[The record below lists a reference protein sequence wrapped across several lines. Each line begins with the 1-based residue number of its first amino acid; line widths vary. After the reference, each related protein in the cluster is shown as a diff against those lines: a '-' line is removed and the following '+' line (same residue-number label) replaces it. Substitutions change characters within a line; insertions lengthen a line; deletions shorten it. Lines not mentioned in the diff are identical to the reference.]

1 MVPTPVK
8 QRRELYIM
16 MYVIVFECGK
26 GRGRILKMKRLLI
39 PVCVLM
45 TAVVFASGCSFI
57 SQDRSQRSGP
67 ETTKEEIEEVTSN
80 YVTDYNLKVNEAK
93 YDVYG
98 IWTIRKRRDR
108 DKGTYL
114 EIYTNQKSEKIT
126 EYSFEV
132 YDTDEEARAAYEEW
146 YKASK
151 HKDSYGENEEPNWF
165 KGEMPYVSD
174 ATIQALFYVEGNV
187 IIIAELSC
195 YNEWN
200 GKSYDYTYREKY
212 VLDYASEMKDYI
224 NGMVILTK

>member
-1 MVPTPVK
+1 
-8 QRRELYIM
+8 
-16 MYVIVFECGK
+16 
-26 GRGRILKMKRLLI
+26 MKRLLV

-57 SQDRSQRSGP
+57 SQNLSQRSGP
-67 ETTKEEIEEVTSN
+67 ETEKEEIEEVTSN
-80 YVTDYNLKVNEAK
+80 CVTDYNLEVNEAK
-93 YDVYG
+93 FGVNG

-114 EIYTNQKSEKIT
+114 EINTNHKSGNTT

-132 YDTDEEARAAYEEW
+132 YDTEEEARAAYEEW

-151 HKDSYGENEEPNWF
+151 HKDSYGENEEPDWF

-174 ATIQALFYVEGNV
+174 ATIDALFYVEGNV
-187 IIIAELSC
+187 IIIAELSV

-200 GKSYDYTYREKY
+200 GNRYDYHYREKY
-212 VLDYASEMKDYI
+212 VLDNASDMKDYI
-224 NGMVILTK
+224 IGMVIQTK